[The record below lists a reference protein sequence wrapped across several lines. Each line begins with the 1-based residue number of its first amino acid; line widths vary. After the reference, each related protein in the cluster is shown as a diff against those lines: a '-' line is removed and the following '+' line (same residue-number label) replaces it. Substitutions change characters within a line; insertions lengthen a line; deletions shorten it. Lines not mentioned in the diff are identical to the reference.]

1 MELKKRNIYS
11 IAGENKVIS
20 DSIDAIR
27 GLYVLKE
34 FLENNKYEN
43 NLYSLLQIYTLN
55 YDGTSTW
62 YGTPVD
68 NDKNMAEMSELKAEA
83 NKLCECIDKIVDEL
97 KKVIND
103 ERHHLES
110 INKKK
115 IVNIE
120 KAMCLTGQKYIV
132 NVVTID
138 AATNE
143 LLSTSDDKSFYWK
156 DRSYITDYLLELHEK
171 YGVAEYVSDGYV
183 PTKKVKTVYTEY
195 RFA

>member
-1 MELKKRNIYS
+1 M
-11 IAGENKVIS
+11 
-20 DSIDAIR
+20 
-27 GLYVLKE
+27 LKE
-34 FLENNKYEN
+34 FLENNKYAN
-43 NLYSLLQIYTLN
+43 NLCSLLQIYTIN
-55 YDGTSTW
+55 DDGTSTW
-62 YGTPVD
+62 YDTPVD

-120 KAMCLTGQKYIV
+120 KAMEYPTGQMYIV

-143 LLSTSDDKSFYWK
+143 LLSTSDDKSFNWK
-156 DRSYITDYLLELHEK
+156 DRSNITDYLLELHEK
-171 YGVAEYVSDGYV
+171 YGVTEYVSDGYV
-183 PTKKVKTVYTEY
+183 PTKKVKAVYSEY